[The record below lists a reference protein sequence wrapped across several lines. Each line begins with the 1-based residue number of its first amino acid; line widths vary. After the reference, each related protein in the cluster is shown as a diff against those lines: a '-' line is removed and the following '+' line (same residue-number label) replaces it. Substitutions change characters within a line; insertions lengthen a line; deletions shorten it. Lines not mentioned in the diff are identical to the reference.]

1 MRLMRRL
8 RQDERGSA
16 LVIALS
22 TTAILLAL
30 GLALLTI
37 VDTQANESVGDRTR
51 DRGFNLAESV
61 LNSEAFALGRDWPEN
76 APALNSNCGATGMGF
91 DDLVGSASAETDR
104 RILALR
110 PNINASY
117 TDSAYAGASWQV
129 NICDNI
135 TTSNV
140 WSNSLL
146 NTQPGYD
153 YNNDKLVWV
162 RAEAKIGT
170 IKRAVVGLV
179 RARTSHPLNA
189 KYGLVAGNV
198 SEDLGPA
205 VSAVTST
212 ATSISLLNSLAGQLL
227 SPTAPPV
234 APDAGY
240 AVPASGVTGV
250 RCGLLDA
257 IGSVKTCVTG
267 AIGALSQVPLVD
279 TLLTQSRFEQFPSVA
294 STSAD
299 SVGQLR
305 TQAKASPGPGL
316 YIPTAPG
323 AATAAAAPA
332 CGISGAS
339 QDSVVFIEKV
349 GTGDQWCYISVGT
362 TSVTYKALVVGS
374 GRVVIRG
381 SGSITPYSTAGINRF
396 TGVIYALNNQSSA
409 AEQNSAASP
418 KELIRVERGAR
429 VTGAVHADGKNATIG
444 LIAPDFD
451 SNTLVCA
458 LLTCPSVLATT
469 LQALGVTSLLNTLI
483 SGNCLLQVI
492 VCVIPGPS
500 PAALLGALTTQL
512 STYGSAIHSD
522 VTAINRLSVYGTSG
536 VVSGTFRDLQQR

>member
-16 LVIALS
+16 LVIAVA

-37 VDTQANESVGDRTR
+37 VDTQASESSSDRTR

-61 LNSEAFALGRDWPEN
+61 LNSEAFALGRIWPDTLPTDN
-76 APALNSNCGATGMGF
+76 RNCGATGMGF
-91 DDLVGSASAETDR
+91 DDLVGASAAETDT

-117 TDSAYAGASWQV
+117 TDSAYAGSSWQV
-129 NICDNI
+129 NICDNV

-146 NTQPGYD
+146 NTQSSWDSNG
-153 YNNDKLVWV
+153 DKLVWV

-179 RARTSHPLNA
+179 RARTLHPLNS

-240 AVPASGVTGV
+240 ASPTSGVTGV

-267 AIGALSQVPLVD
+267 AIGALSQVALVD
-279 TLLTQSRFEQFPSVA
+279 TLLTQSRFEQFPTVT

-299 SVGQLR
+299 SIGQLR
-305 TQAKASPGPGL
+305 TQSKTSPGVYKASV
-316 YIPTAPG
+316 PTG
-323 AATAAAAPA
+323 GATAAAATS
-332 CGISGAS
+332 CNITGATV
-339 QDSVVFIEKV
+339 DSVVFIEKV
-349 GTGDQWCYISVGT
+349 GTGDQWCYIDVT
-362 TSVTYKALVVGS
+362 TSVTYKALVIGS

-381 SGSITPYSTAGINRF
+381 NNVITPYSTVGANRF

-409 AEQNSAASP
+409 AEQASAASP
-418 KELIRVERGAR
+418 KELIRVEKGAR

-451 SNTLVCA
+451 TNTLVCA

-483 SGNCLLQVI
+483 SGNCLLTVI
-492 VCVIPGPS
+492 VCVVPGPS